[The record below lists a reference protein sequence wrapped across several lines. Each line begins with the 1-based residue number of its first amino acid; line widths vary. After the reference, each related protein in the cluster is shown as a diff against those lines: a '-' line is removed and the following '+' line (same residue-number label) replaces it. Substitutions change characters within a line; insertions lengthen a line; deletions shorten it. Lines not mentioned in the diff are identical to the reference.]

1 MTTLT
6 QVYSFSF
13 NNQTFGGAGSPYQI
27 LSVDGLESLP
37 GIRNQDDNRGYADGM
52 FTGRDF
58 LAGRTI
64 SIIFNTF
71 GDDLGS
77 AQTNYN
83 TIQRALLPQT
93 SGTTPLYF
101 KFPNSPTSEQFIGAR
116 VRALRTTVDPNYT
129 YGYITSQVDFFCPDP
144 NYYNNNLQTA
154 DLAYLPPTGRTYNR
168 VYNLIYDPSTNT
180 ITTTVNNIGWATTY
194 PTITLYGPIID
205 PVLGNT
211 TTNNSLTFNCS
222 LTSSDVLEIDL
233 YNKLVTLNGV
243 SARNLLQSG
252 TWFGAP
258 PGESI
263 FTLSGQAGSQTI
275 NQTTAIINWY
285 SAYIQE
291 KHDITHTAIMGTKCF
306 SPCGK

>member
-1 MTTLT
+1 MTTLS
-6 QVYSFSF
+6 QVYSFAF
-13 NNQTFGGAGSPYQI
+13 NNQVFGGAGSPYQI
-27 LSVDGLESLP
+27 QSVDGLESLP

-71 GDDLGS
+71 GSNGNS

-93 SGTTPLYF
+93 QGTTPLYF
-101 KFPNSPTSEQFIGAR
+101 KFPNIPTSEQFANAR
-116 VRALRTTVDPNYT
+116 VRALRTAVDPNYT
-129 YGYITSQVDFFCPDP
+129 YGYITSQVEFFCPDP

-154 DLAYLPPTGRTYNR
+154 ILAYLPPTGRTYNR
-168 VYNLIYDPSTNT
+168 VYNLIYDPSTST

-194 PTITLYGPIID
+194 PTITLVGPIID
-205 PVLGNT
+205 PVLGNST
-211 TTNNSLTFNCS
+211 TGNSLTFNCT
-222 LTSSDVLEIDL
+222 LTSSDTLVVDL

-258 PGESI
+258 PGGSI

-275 NQTTAIINWY
+275 NQTSATIAWY
-285 SAYIQE
+285 SAYI
-291 KHDITHTAIMGTKCF
+291 
-306 SPCGK
+306 